1 MPRAARVNRRGL
13 HFVPAIPAI
22 SAMKA
27 SVFSASPRFIVT
39 RTKPFAAP
47 GVQSI
52 HREAAMAHQ
61 HHGAGTVVQATR
73 PRANS
78 EMNITP
84 LIDVLLVLLIIF
96 MATLPLNQRGIDVD
110 LPAETA
116 APRPTPSQQIVL
128 EYSGDKRV
136 SINKQ
141 EVTLQELDARLK
153 EVYDSRR
160 DKTMFIMAAGNL
172 RYGNIVRVID
182 SAKGAGVDRVG
193 IVTERMRGTILK

>member
-1 MPRAARVNRRGL
+1 
-13 HFVPAIPAI
+13 
-22 SAMKA
+22 
-27 SVFSASPRFIVT
+27 
-39 RTKPFAAP
+39 
-47 GVQSI
+47 
-52 HREAAMAHQ
+52 MAHQ

-96 MATLPLNQRGIDVD
+96 MATLPLNQRGIDAD

-116 APRPTPSQQIVL
+116 APSPAPSPQIVL

-153 EVYDSRR
+153 EVYENRR
-160 DKTMFIMAAGNL
+160 DKTMFIMAAGSL
-172 RYGNIVRVID
+172 RYGDIVRVID

-193 IVTERMRGTILK
+193 IVIERMRGTILK

>member
-1 MPRAARVNRRGL
+1 
-13 HFVPAIPAI
+13 
-22 SAMKA
+22 
-27 SVFSASPRFIVT
+27 
-39 RTKPFAAP
+39 
-47 GVQSI
+47 
-52 HREAAMAHQ
+52 MAHQ
-61 HHGAGTVVQATR
+61 HHGAETVVQATR

-96 MATLPLNQRGIDVD
+96 MATLPLNQRGIDVN
-110 LPAETA
+110 LPEQTAPAGA
-116 APRPTPSQQIVL
+116 APSPQIVL

-153 EVYDSRR
+153 EVYESRR

-172 RYGNIVRVID
+172 RYGDIVRVID

>member
-1 MPRAARVNRRGL
+1 
-13 HFVPAIPAI
+13 
-22 SAMKA
+22 
-27 SVFSASPRFIVT
+27 
-39 RTKPFAAP
+39 
-47 GVQSI
+47 
-52 HREAAMAHQ
+52 MAHQ
-61 HHGAGTVVQATR
+61 HHGAETVVQATR

-153 EVYDSRR
+153 EGRR

>member
-1 MPRAARVNRRGL
+1 
-13 HFVPAIPAI
+13 
-22 SAMKA
+22 
-27 SVFSASPRFIVT
+27 
-39 RTKPFAAP
+39 
-47 GVQSI
+47 
-52 HREAAMAHQ
+52 MAHQ
-61 HHGAGTVVQATR
+61 HHGAETVVQATR

-96 MATLPLNQRGIDVD
+96 MATLPLKQRGIDVD

-160 DKTMFIMAAGNL
+160 DKTMFRMAAGNL

>member
-1 MPRAARVNRRGL
+1 
-13 HFVPAIPAI
+13 
-22 SAMKA
+22 
-27 SVFSASPRFIVT
+27 
-39 RTKPFAAP
+39 
-47 GVQSI
+47 
-52 HREAAMAHQ
+52 MAHQ
-61 HHGAGTVVQATR
+61 HHGAETVVQATR

-96 MATLPLNQRGIDVD
+96 MATLPLNQRGIDAD

-116 APRPTPSQQIVL
+116 APRPAPSPQIVL

-136 SINKQ
+136 SINKR

-153 EVYDSRR
+153 EGRR

-172 RYGNIVRVID
+172 RYGNIVRVIH

>member
-1 MPRAARVNRRGL
+1 
-13 HFVPAIPAI
+13 
-22 SAMKA
+22 
-27 SVFSASPRFIVT
+27 
-39 RTKPFAAP
+39 
-47 GVQSI
+47 
-52 HREAAMAHQ
+52 MAHQ
-61 HHGAGTVVQATR
+61 HHGAETVVQATR

-116 APRPTPSQQIVL
+116 APSPVPSQQIVL

-136 SINKQ
+136 SINKR

-153 EVYDSRR
+153 EGRR

-172 RYGNIVRVID
+172 RYGDIVRVID

-193 IVTERMRGTILK
+193 IVTERMRGTTPK

>member
-1 MPRAARVNRRGL
+1 
-13 HFVPAIPAI
+13 
-22 SAMKA
+22 
-27 SVFSASPRFIVT
+27 
-39 RTKPFAAP
+39 
-47 GVQSI
+47 
-52 HREAAMAHQ
+52 
-61 HHGAGTVVQATR
+61 
-73 PRANS
+73 
-78 EMNITP
+78 
-84 LIDVLLVLLIIF
+84 
-96 MATLPLNQRGIDVD
+96 MATLPLNQRGIDAD

-153 EVYDSRR
+153 EVYESRR

-172 RYGNIVRVID
+172 RYGDIVRVIH